1 MKVIHEFGFPIE
13 RVQRKQDECNQ
24 TGRERVPMSGEF
36 YKKENCK
43 QHIKYTK
50 VFC

>member
-13 RVQRKQDECNQ
+13 RVQREQYECNQ
-24 TGRERVPMSGEF
+24 AGRERVPMSSEF
-36 YKKENCK
+36 YEKENCK
-43 QHIKYTK
+43 QYIEYTK